1 MMTAETG
8 LLPGYQL
15 RLPTFEGP
23 LDVLLRLIERDQLAI
38 ADVSLVAVTD
48 QFLRYVDSIG
58 SAPAEILAEFAT
70 VAARLILLKSRSL
83 LPRPQLNAE
92 QEIDPDDLVKQLT
105 DYRRFQEAAL
115 VLGDWDSRGTGA
127 FGRGMGIVV
136 PAPVALAPLAP
147 HQPSSLARALRRRF
161 SHAVPEVQ
169 ILDTRPIV
177 TVREI
182 VARALSLASSRGRF
196 RFGDVLSRGA
206 DRQEVLTAF
215 LAILVLLRRRVM
227 DVEQAVPFGEITLQP
242 SAPDQPATLQEDIS
256 DNPLSDHSV

>member
-1 MMTAETG
+1 MMTADAG

-48 QFLRYVDSIG
+48 QFLAYVNRLG
-58 SAPAEILAEFAT
+58 SAPAEVVAEFAT

-83 LPRPQLNAE
+83 LPRPQVNAE
-92 QEIDPDDLVKQLT
+92 QEVDPDDLVKQLT

-115 VLGDWDSRGTGA
+115 LLGDRDSRGAGA
-127 FGRGMGIVV
+127 FGRGMGVVV

-147 HQPSSLARALRRRF
+147 HQPSWLARALRRRF
-161 SHAVPEVQ
+161 SQVGPEIQ
-169 ILDTRPIV
+169 IMATQPIV

-182 VARALSLASSRGRF
+182 VARALGLVASRGQFRF
-196 RFGDVLSRGA
+196 RDVLSGNA

-215 LAILVLLRRRVM
+215 MAILVLVRRRVM
-227 DVEQAVPFGEITLQP
+227 DAEQTTPFGEITLQP
-242 SAPDQPATLQEDIS
+242 SMAERPGIDRDKVSEDSLGDQRP
-256 DNPLSDHSV
+256 

>member
-1 MMTAETG
+1 MMTPDTR
-8 LLPGYQL
+8 LLTSYQL

-48 QFLRYVDSIG
+48 QFLAYVNRLG
-58 SAPAEILAEFAT
+58 SAPAEVLAEFAT

-83 LPRPQLNAE
+83 LPRPHLKTE
-92 QEIDPDDLVKQLT
+92 QDVDPDDLVTQLT

-115 VLGDWDSRGTGA
+115 LLGERDSRGTGA
-127 FGRGMGIVV
+127 YGRGMGIVLPV
-136 PAPVALAPLAP
+136 PSALSPLAP

-161 SHAVPEVQ
+161 SQAGPDIQVMA
-169 ILDTRPIV
+169 TRPIV

-182 VARALSLASSRGRF
+182 VARALSLAASRGRF
-196 RFGDVLSRGA
+196 RFRDVLSGGA

-215 LAILVLLRRRVM
+215 LAILVLVRRRVM
-227 DVEQAVPFGEITLQP
+227 DAEQTTPFGDITLQP
-242 SAPDQPATLQEDIS
+242 STTEPSAADQDDGSEDS
-256 DNPLSDHSV
+256 LGDEST

>member
-1 MMTAETG
+1 M
-8 LLPGYQL
+8 LPGYQL

-48 QFLRYVDSIG
+48 QFLHYVTSIG
-58 SAPAEILAEFAT
+58 SAPAEVLAEFAT

-83 LPRPQLNAE
+83 LPRPLVNAE
-92 QEIDPDDLVKQLT
+92 QDVDPDELVKQLT
-105 DYRRFQEAAL
+105 DYRRFQEAAIL
-115 VLGDWDSRGTGA
+115 LGDRDSRGTGA
-127 FGRGMGIVV
+127 FGRGMGVVV

-161 SHAVPEVQ
+161 SQVGPEIQ
-169 ILDTRPIV
+169 IMATRPIV

-182 VARALSLASSRGRF
+182 VARALGLASSRGKFRF
-196 RFGDVLSRGA
+196 RDVLSHGA

-215 LAILVLLRRRVM
+215 LAILVLVRRGVI
-227 DVEQAVPFGEITLQP
+227 DAEQMLPFGDITLQP
-242 SAPDQPATLQEDIS
+242 AAADLSAAQHDDVSEDRLGDQPA
-256 DNPLSDHSV
+256 